1 MIAIASPA
9 PGELDDG
16 LPDEAL
22 VLKPVQVARLLQVSR
37 RTLNR
42 MVSSQEIIPPIYVGR
57 SPRWRRD
64 LLTAWIGAGCPPL
77 HGRENAT
84 RR

>member
-1 MIAIASPA
+1 MIAFATPDPRDSRS
-9 PGELDDG
+9 G

-22 VLKPVQVARLLQVSR
+22 VLTPKQVALLLQVSR

-42 MVSSQEIIPPIYVGR
+42 MVSSREIIPPIYVGR

-77 HGRENAT
+77 HASENAT